1 MTMKTWIKQNIQLL
15 CTLFCAIFI
24 GIGLIFQQSN
34 TQLAAICFIIGFII
48 GGWQAAYEG
57 IYELLVERHLS
68 VDILMILAAIGAG
81 LIGYWLEGA
90 LLIFIFSLSGT
101 LEHLTMRKSRQ
112 TIEALLSLAPQVVR
126 VDKNGKIIET
136 PIENVVV
143 GSRIHVRKGDIIPLD
158 GILLSE
164 QAFINEAS
172 ITGESFPIN
181 KMMNDKLISG
191 TLNSGEPFY
200 MESQATYTDSYFNRI
215 VEMVKTAQDTQ
226 SATDKSVNYI
236 ENTYVKVVLIIVPL
250 FILITAT
257 LLNWGW
263 MHAFYRGMVLLTVAS
278 PCALVA
284 SASPA
289 NLSALS
295 RAAKNGIL
303 MKGSD
308 TFDVLKQ
315 VDCICFDKTGTLTM
329 GQPSVVSS
337 HIEPWVDAEQ
347 FAKIVVSAEQHSTHP
362 IALALFKHLHTHALD
377 DVLVEDITGKGLQVT
392 QQQNIWKIGKYD
404 FAMSHSSVNETIQ
417 QEITDLQAKGH
428 TLIFVSCNQQFAG
441 YFALSDVI
449 KPQAR
454 EMIAELKQLGITAIM
469 LTGDQ
474 EKTARYVA
482 KQVGIETIK
491 ANCLP
496 ADKLNYLKSLQEQG
510 KTVAMVGD
518 GINDAPALAL
528 ANIGIAMGS
537 GTDVAIETADIILI
551 KDNLDT
557 LPFLFTLTQKM
568 HRIVNINLIFSLS
581 VIVLLILANVLQM
594 INLPLGVVGHEGST
608 ILVILNGLRLLNFKS
623 NKL

>member
-1 MTMKTWIKQNIQLL
+1 MKSWIKQNIQLL
-15 CTLFCAIFI
+15 CTISCAIFI
-24 GIGLIFQQSN
+24 VIGLILQGNNPS
-34 TQLAAICFIIGFII
+34 LAAICFILGFVI

-57 IYELLVERHLS
+57 IYELIIERHLS

-81 LIGYWLEGA
+81 IIGYWLEGA

-101 LEHLTMRKSRQ
+101 LEYLTMRKSRQ

-126 VDKNGKIIET
+126 VEQSGHIVEV
-136 PIENVVV
+136 PIEDVAV
-143 GSRIHVRKGDIIPLD
+143 GSRIHVRKGDIVPLD
-158 GILLSE
+158 GILLSDE
-164 QAFINEAS
+164 AYINEAS
-172 ITGESFPIN
+172 ITGESFPID
-181 KMMNDKLISG
+181 KVMHDKLISG

-200 MESQATYTDSYFNRI
+200 MENQATYADSYFNRI
-215 VEMVKTAQDTQ
+215 VKMVKTAQENQ
-226 SATDKSVNYI
+226 SATDKSVNRI
-236 ENTYVKVVLIIVPL
+236 ENTYVKTVLVAVPL
-250 FILITAT
+250 FIIFSASVLH
-257 LLNWGW
+257 WGW
-263 MHAFYRGMVLLTVAS
+263 THAFYRGMVLLTVAS

-308 TFDVLKQ
+308 TFDALKR
-315 VDCICFDKTGTLTM
+315 VDAICFDKTGTLTV
-329 GQPSVVSS
+329 GQPSVVTS
-337 HIEPWVDAEQ
+337 HIAPEVDKQ
-347 FAKIVVSAEQHSTHP
+347 LLSQIVVSAEQHSTHP
-362 IALALFKHLHTHALD
+362 IALALLNHLDASALS
-377 DVLVEDITGKGLQVT
+377 DVTIEDMTGKGIQII
-392 QQQNIWKIGKYD
+392 QHSDIWKIGKYD
-404 FAMSHSSVNETIQ
+404 FALEHSAVDNTILQ
-417 QEITDLQAKGH
+417 AITDLQSKGH
-428 TLIFVSCNQQFAG
+428 TLIFVSRNQQFAG

-454 EMIAELKQLGITAIM
+454 EMIAELKKLGITSIM

-482 KQVGIETIK
+482 EQVGIDTIK

-496 ADKLNYLKSLQEQG
+496 ADKLDYLQQLQEQG

-537 GTDVAIETADIILI
+537 GTDVAIETSDIILM
-551 KDNLDT
+551 KDDLEQ
-557 LPFLFTLTQKM
+557 LPFLFHLTQRM
-568 HRIVNINLIFSLS
+568 HGIVNINLIFSLS
-581 VIVLLILANVLQM
+581 IIVLLILANVFQY

-608 ILVILNGLRLLNFKS
+608 ILVILNGLRLLSFRH
-623 NKL
+623 NKN